1 MTQALIKAL
10 AVMAVA
16 AVANTAHAQQNRG
29 DIRWEPVQVIL
40 PSGEQK
46 QYVHSPNDP
55 NELQLPPMNGW
66 ECSVWGSV
74 EQGEESQFIS
84 CTSDKQHYTNVA
96 ATCHNQRIGE
106 LSGAH
111 IMLDAHRSSGTDR
124 AKSAGSI
131 VVMCAVYQR

>member
-55 NELQLPPMNGW
+55 NELRLPSVNGW
-66 ECSVWGSV
+66 RCSVLGQV
-74 EQGEESQFIS
+74 IKGAESQYIT
-84 CTSDKQHYTNVA
+84 CTSDGTHW
-96 ATCHNQRIGE
+96 ATAGGTCSDQKIGE
-106 LSGAH
+106 VQGASV
-111 IMLDAHRSSGTDR
+111 MLTNGDGKGVA
-124 AKSAGSI
+124 SI
-131 VVMCAVYQR
+131 SIICSVYPR